1 MYLALTPSLL
11 VISKLRQYRMQT
23 QTYSYFFLVLQLRD
37 AILLYIKLNG
47 FHWMA
52 LILCTT
58 NTMSKTY
65 SYVCFCPRWLNM
77 QSVDLIKHGCLET
90 SGQYSSWAP
99 SRERSWANPI
109 CYLHNVSFPYEF
121 CGDLG
126 KTLYFIFVRPKLR
139 SKESNFVFN
148 FYLMR
153 SKGSR
158 RVQQYGSIND
168 ILWQLYIFG
177 PFYAQIS
184 PNMFKRLPRSLNF
197 QCLWRCFAQ
206 TNGILKR
213 SQFSTQ
219 KLIIPHVC

>member
-99 SRERSWANPI
+99 SRERSWANSI
-109 CYLHNVSFPYEF
+109 CYFYITCHFHMSSAAIWEKHYISFLS
-121 CGDLG
+121 DQ
-126 KTLYFIFVRPKLR
+126 
-139 SKESNFVFN
+139 S
-148 FYLMR
+148 
-153 SKGSR
+153 
-158 RVQQYGSIND
+158 YGRKNR
-168 ILWQLYIFG
+168 IL
-177 PFYAQIS
+177 
-184 PNMFKRLPRSLNF
+184 
-197 QCLWRCFAQ
+197 
-206 TNGILKR
+206 
-213 SQFSTQ
+213 FSTF
-219 KLIIPHVC
+219 I